1 VRAGITKDPTRA
13 RKIFASALRDAR
25 KKMKMSQETLAHE
38 ADVHRTY
45 IGQLERAEKNVSLDS
60 MQKVADA
67 LNTPLWMLLRP

>member
-1 VRAGITKDPTRA
+1 
-13 RKIFASALRDAR
+13 
-25 KKMKMSQETLAHE
+25 MKMSQETLAHE